1 MEKLNSLKKNRMTQ
15 VVLRSDITGLAW
27 HIKPKAGDLSVTKV
41 AEFSDQTRLLTD
53 DEIDSQLR

>member
-1 MEKLNSLKKNRMTQ
+1 MTQ
-15 VVLRSDITGLAW
+15 VVLRSDITGLEW